1 MLFASARADAVWA
14 FGFGER
20 TGRKEESVQTGR
32 YGHAF
37 VTPEDEAYF
46 HSEQEFGAVSL
57 SDDRIRGK
65 IGESVEMKVY
75 AWSQN
80 GSENLTY
87 DWYNEDG
94 DWLEAGSASGDTLT
108 IDSLED
114 GQFGTYTCVIR
125 EESLDQSAEVEFDIV
140 KSSSF
145 FVTGRIDGKAYDF
158 WTEQLYYGQYA
169 TLSVEAADYRS
180 ENPLDYQWYQDGE
193 EVEGANES
201 SYRFRMMDLY
211 TNVECRVSNGEESVT
226 QTFSLHKNQNSRIL
240 LKSGN
245 DSQSVA
251 VKTGS
256 DVTLSAEA
264 DYEYG
269 QDLLTYQW
277 YKGWEN
283 VLPAEPLLGETSAT
297 YTFTPDPAEAMQTYS
312 CVISNGNDQI
322 SFHGYVSVLQ
332 EDVELNSSIS
342 GTVEGNT
349 VTLSPTIRKADGF
362 AGNIS
367 YQWYKSDAAGS
378 EKTPIDGGT
387 KEKLILENIKEADLG
402 RYVLE
407 LSWGEGKTA
416 EASATISKNSWL
428 CSVSPAAVLT
438 GTETPVTYTAAA
450 GYSDSQMENVAY
462 QWYKTESGTKEKI
475 PGAVNRTLTVNYPSE
490 TADCSYSCELTI
502 NGIVCESR
510 AMYLLQEVYSSG
522 FGMETGEQTV
532 FYNKKHDSVI
542 ALDPHIVKGEAA
554 DLTISWFRFS
564 NGWIKQDCTEGVYE
578 LDIDELD
585 LETERY
591 KVTVSDASGQV
602 RERTFTLRQEKTLT
616 LEGEADSAPKE
627 RPITPVGIAGW
638 PGTGQPQPN
647 PPGGTEYVCYRV
659 KEGGKAELHCKAEST
674 EGEISYQWKRMENM
688 GFVEIDGA
696 TSPDYVI
703 QQTEAGDY
711 GTYRCIVTD
720 GNQTKYYECMLM
732 KSQIYWSGT
741 TGIWVP
747 EPVYT
752 GQKNVSFSREVMNE
766 NWEALED
773 ADFQWMKREW
783 QQDPETGA
791 GSMVEIPIEASDRI
805 SGVDTN
811 TLTFAEIRPE
821 DYGTYIL
828 KVTWEGV
835 ESSAYMSLQRRWVD
849 WKGNRP
855 DDHDGVDSSEKS
867 FYAGEGENIYLQ
879 TAAAVPE
886 DLITYQWY
894 FESDDGERYEE
905 IAGATGPDYPV
916 NLTDSDK
923 FGQYFCKA
931 TINGDTYEAVRAYIH
946 RGSSGSS
953 AFKALAKGFG
963 FDTVNRYFDIGGTAH
978 MGVVAYAPGS
988 DVSYQWQVCS
998 FSNPAEDAYMFADI
1012 PGASSPDYS
1021 IAIQSGQDYGTYR
1034 CEVTRLDTGEK
1045 EYVTYGVYSEQPIE
1059 PKPEPQPGL
1068 KTPVAGV
1075 TLSPAELRLARGQ
1088 SMALTYTVLP
1098 AEASDKSVTF
1108 QSSNPAVASV
1118 DNGMVT
1124 ANGAGEAV
1132 IAVTTRDGAKTAS
1145 CKVTVYVPAER
1156 ILLLKTKSIVKGESV
1171 KLAATVLPKES
1182 TDIITWTSS
1191 NPKAAQVSQ
1200 DGTVKAIEAGTAKI
1214 TAQTAGG
1221 KKAVCTVNVL
1231 RKKITASKVKLNKTK
1246 AEIKAGSVLQLTAS
1260 MTPSK
1265 SSDTLK
1271 WSSSNKKIA
1280 EVDANGVVTAKK
1292 PGKVKITVK
1301 TSKNK
1306 KAVCQIQVTLD
1317 AQSVKLNKTALTL
1330 KTGASFRLKAIQT
1343 PKNATGALKW
1353 TSSAK
1358 KIASVDKKGK
1368 VKALKKGRAIITVK
1382 TKNGKQA
1389 KCKVTVK

>member
-1 MLFASARADAVWA
+1 MLPVKALEWRL
-14 FGFGER
+14 
-20 TGRKEESVQTGR
+20 
-32 YGHAF
+32 
-37 VTPEDEAYF
+37 
-46 HSEQEFGAVSL
+46 VSRL
-57 SDDRIRGK
+57 
-65 IGESVEMKVY
+65 
-75 AWSQN
+75 
-80 GSENLTY
+80 
-87 DWYNEDG
+87 
-94 DWLEAGSASGDTLT
+94 
-108 IDSLED
+108 
-114 GQFGTYTCVIR
+114 F
-125 EESLDQSAEVEFDIV
+125 
-140 KSSSF
+140 
-145 FVTGRIDGKAYDF
+145 
-158 WTEQLYYGQYA
+158 
-169 TLSVEAADYRS
+169 
-180 ENPLDYQWYQDGE
+180 
-193 EVEGANES
+193 
-201 SYRFRMMDLY
+201 
-211 TNVECRVSNGEESVT
+211 
-226 QTFSLHKNQNSRIL
+226 
-240 LKSGN
+240 
-245 DSQSVA
+245 
-251 VKTGS
+251 
-256 DVTLSAEA
+256 
-264 DYEYG
+264 
-269 QDLLTYQW
+269 
-277 YKGWEN
+277 
-283 VLPAEPLLGETSAT
+283 
-297 YTFTPDPAEAMQTYS
+297 
-312 CVISNGNDQI
+312 
-322 SFHGYVSVLQ
+322 
-332 EDVELNSSIS
+332 
-342 GTVEGNT
+342 
-349 VTLSPTIRKADGF
+349 
-362 AGNIS
+362 
-367 YQWYKSDAAGS
+367 
-378 EKTPIDGGT
+378 
-387 KEKLILENIKEADLG
+387 
-402 RYVLE
+402 
-407 LSWGEGKTA
+407 
-416 EASATISKNSWL
+416 
-428 CSVSPAAVLT
+428 
-438 GTETPVTYTAAA
+438 
-450 GYSDSQMENVAY
+450 
-462 QWYKTESGTKEKI
+462 
-475 PGAVNRTLTVNYPSE
+475 
-490 TADCSYSCELTI
+490 
-502 NGIVCESR
+502 
-510 AMYLLQEVYSSG
+510 
-522 FGMETGEQTV
+522 

-554 DLTISWFRFS
+554 DLAISWFRFS

-585 LETERY
+585 LATERY

-602 RERTFTLRQEKTLT
+602 RERTFTIQQEKTLT

-647 PPGGTEYVCYRV
+647 PPGGIEYVCYSV

-821 DYGTYIL
+821 D
-828 KVTWEGV
+828 
-835 ESSAYMSLQRRWVD
+835 
-849 WKGNRP
+849 
-855 DDHDGVDSSEKS
+855 
-867 FYAGEGENIYLQ
+867 
-879 TAAAVPE
+879 
-886 DLITYQWY
+886 LITYQWY

-905 IAGATGPDYPV
+905 IAGATGPDYLV

-963 FDTVNRYFDIGGTAH
+963 FDTVNRYFDIGDTAH

-1306 KAVCQIQVTLD
+1306 KPSAR
-1317 AQSVKLNKTALTL
+1317 
-1330 KTGASFRLKAIQT
+1330 FR
-1343 PKNATGALKW
+1343 
-1353 TSSAK
+1353 
-1358 KIASVDKKGK
+1358 
-1368 VKALKKGRAIITVK
+1368 
-1382 TKNGKQA
+1382 
-1389 KCKVTVK
+1389 